1 MMLNEQLNALLSP
14 LVSGG
19 AWADSPAEGVGFP
32 HLIYQQVGGQ
42 ATNYLDGGR
51 PSHRHARIQV
61 VVWADRRTD
70 ADRIAYQVENTL
82 RAEPIYA
89 QVIGALTGLYEP
101 SLNKYGTRQDFSL
114 WYADPIPTEGK

>member
-1 MMLNEQLNALLSP
+1 MMLNEQLNALLST

-19 AWADSPAEGVGFP
+19 AWVDCPAEGVTFP

-51 PSHRHARIQV
+51 PSHRRARIQV
-61 VVWADRRTD
+61 VVWADSRTE

-89 QVIGALTGLYEP
+89 QVIGALTALYETT
-101 SLNKYGTRQDFSL
+101 LNKYGTRQDFSL
-114 WYADPIPTEGK
+114 WYADPIA

>member
-19 AWADSPAEGVGFP
+19 AWADSPPVDGVSFP

-42 ATNYLDGGR
+42 AVNYLDRAR

-61 VVWADRRTD
+61 VVWADRRTE
-70 ADRIAYQVENTL
+70 ADRIAYQVENAL
-82 RAEPIYA
+82 RAEPWYA
-89 QVIGALTGLYEP
+89 RSEGALTGLYET
-101 SLNKYGTRQDFSL
+101 SINKYGTRQDFSL
-114 WYADPIPTEGK
+114 WYADPIPA

>member
-19 AWADSPAEGVGFP
+19 AWADSPEEGVSFP
-32 HLIYQQVGGQ
+32 HLVYQQVGGQ

-61 VVWADRRTD
+61 VVWADRRTE
-70 ADRIAYQVENTL
+70 ADDIAYQVENIL
-82 RAEPIYA
+82 RAEPISA

-114 WYADPIPTEGK
+114 WYADPIPS

>member
-19 AWADSPAEGVGFP
+19 AWADSPGEELAFP

-61 VVWADRRTD
+61 VVWADRRTE
-70 ADRIAYQVENTL
+70 ADRIAYQVENVL
-82 RAEPIYA
+82 RAEPWYA
-89 QVIGALTGLYEP
+89 RSEGALTGLYET
-101 SLNKYGTRQDFSL
+101 SINKYGTRQDFSL
-114 WYADPIPTEGK
+114 WYADPLSA

>member
-1 MMLNEQLNALLSP
+1 MMLNEQLHALLSP

-19 AWADSPAEGVGFP
+19 AWADCPGGELAFP

-51 PSHRHARIQV
+51 PSQRRARIQV
-61 VVWADRRTD
+61 VVWAETRTE

-82 RAEPIYA
+82 RAEPVYA
-89 QVIGALTGLYEP
+89 HVEGALTALYEP
-101 SLNKYGTRQDFSL
+101 TLNAYGTRQDFSL
-114 WYADPIPTEGK
+114 WYADPIA